1 MLLQPS
7 RFLLSIAAL
16 SLLYVAPATMLGQ
29 APQKNYKDDKEFPL
43 YNSILQDTNPKTRME
58 KIHEWEQ
65 KYPQTEFIQ
74 ERRDLLLTT
83 YAALGQ
89 GKETVEMARQIIADD
104 PKNFKANYYT
114 MFFTESLYAKT
125 PSPAV
130 LDEGEKTSKAILA
143 NIDTPPQG
151 VTPEQW
157 ATARKEIEI
166 LAHKTLGAI
175 GMARKNWDA
184 AESEYQKILQINPN
198 NSDANYL
205 LGTAIANEKNV
216 QKYSAALFYL
226 AKVAVYDG
234 PGATSAEGRKQVLA
248 MVQKMYTTYHGS
260 AQGLED
266 LLALA
271 KSQAAPAA
279 NYHIKSKKEIDQ
291 EAADAAAAAA
301 EKAAKDNPELHLWKQ
316 IKEALTGADG
326 ANYFGS
332 SMKDALL
339 PTLKGKVVSLT
350 PAIKPKTLVLALDAD
365 GKTADATLKFD
376 MALAGKV
383 EPGTELSFE
392 GVPES
397 YTANPFMVTFNVDKD
412 KLHGWTGKNAPAP
425 PVHRKAGAGSKR
437 STTAKK

>member
-1 MLLQPS
+1 
-7 RFLLSIAAL
+7 
-16 SLLYVAPATMLGQ
+16 
-29 APQKNYKDDKEFPL
+29 
-43 YNSILQDTNPKTRME
+43 ME
-58 KIHEWEQ
+58 KKRSNGE
-65 KYPQTEFIQ
+65 
-74 ERRDLLLTT
+74 D
-83 YAALGQ
+83 
-89 GKETVEMARQIIADD
+89 
-104 PKNFKANYYT
+104 N
-114 MFFTESLYAKT
+114 SL
-125 PSPAV
+125 
-130 LDEGEKTSKAILA
+130 
-143 NIDTPPQG
+143 
-151 VTPEQW
+151 W
-157 ATARKEIEI
+157 
-166 LAHKTLGAI
+166 
-175 GMARKNWDA
+175 
-184 AESEYQKILQINPN
+184 
-198 NSDANYL
+198 
-205 LGTAIANEKNV
+205 GTAIANEKIV

-301 EKAAKDNPELHLWKQ
+301 EKAANDNPELHLWKQ

-376 MALAGKV
+376 IALAGKV
-383 EPGTELSFE
+383 DPGTELSFE

-425 PVHRKAGAGSKR
+425 PVHRKAAASSKR